1 MRSRSW
7 PVAALALIAL
17 VVGCESSGPAD
28 PTIAYQRLS
37 LAQTAIDVGVNE
49 TEQLTLSSTPL
60 GGTVTWQS
68 TNPAV
73 ATVSNGGLVA
83 GRSIGISRIVAS
95 YGRSSDT
102 ATVTVH
108 AAVAKLAVSPD
119 SATVLVG
126 LSMQLTYNAFDKTGK
141 TITGL
146 TGSSAKWLSS
156 EPTVAAVNSSGV
168 VQGITPG
175 TAVISLTVSGRTS
188 RAFLRVSPQP
198 VDTVVVSPSP
208 TATVNVGSPLTL
220 KATAKDASGTPLSDW
235 IVVWS
240 SSDSSVATVS
250 SNGAVS
256 SYKTGRATIT
266 ASAGGKQAQTT
277 LIANPA
283 IVASVIIA
291 VNASA
296 IQVGQNTQA
305 VATALDSSGNQIS
318 GRAVSWSS
326 SKPSVASITSSG
338 VITGADTG
346 ATTITATVDG
356 VVGSM
361 IETVSNATVANV
373 SVVLDK
379 STIPVG
385 STAQATA
392 VATDASGNVLTGR
405 TVSWGTSNTSLAT
418 VSNLGVVTAAGAGTV
433 SITGTVDGKTSS
445 ATLVVTSSAVAS
457 VSVSAATTTLTVGQT
472 TQATAVLKDAS
483 GTIITAPVTW
493 SSSAPAIATVSSSGL
508 ITAVAGGSATITA
521 MSGTASGTLSIT
533 VSGTSSPTAP
543 SSGSVATLPEL
554 PRVVPSSRDPYPGRA
569 CSVTVPSGGNITSA
583 LSAAR
588 GGQVVCLVA
597 GATYPAFQLPARA
610 VGDTGWIVLRTA
622 TTLPAEGTRMQPSMA
637 GSLAK
642 IVQTLNGTEALNTVP
657 STYGYFLRGFEIT
670 LGPSVTITYPIVTL
684 GDGSS
689 AQNSVSLLPHDI
701 VLAQMY
707 IHGNATDEVQRCVAL
722 NTGAASIVDSWLS
735 NCHGKG
741 YDTQAIAGWNG
752 TGPYLISNNYL
763 EAAGE
768 NIMFGGAAPGA
779 EGLLAYDVTIT
790 RNWIRTPI
798 AWQGVWTRKNLLELK
813 VAHRVLIEGNVLD
826 GVWTD
831 AQVGYGIAFKSA
843 CNGFHNENT
852 EDVTFR
858 NNYMTHVGAG
868 FSISGRESQ
877 AGDCQ
882 SQYPSERTQR
892 ILVENNLVD
901 TINVA
906 PYSGAGRLTQVSG
919 VQHAVADLTMRRNTI
934 VTTGSIQHFLT
945 LDAVAAPAADR
956 FDYQSNV
963 VMEGD
968 YGIWSSMGF
977 GKAALDMW
985 TVPYTFTNNILVKG
999 SGGPWT
1005 YPATTTIVSSIADAM
1020 SLAGQIGAGADAA
1033 KVAAATQG
1041 VVTP

>member
-1 MRSRSW
+1 MRSWSW

-28 PTIAYQRLS
+28 PTVAYQRLS
-37 LAQTAIDVGVNE
+37 LAQKAVDVGVNE
-49 TEQLTLSSTPL
+49 TEQLTLSATPL
-60 GGTVTWQS
+60 GGSVTWQS

-83 GRSIGISRIVAS
+83 GRSIGTSKIVAA
-95 YGRSSDT
+95 YGKSSDT

-108 AAVAKLAVSPD
+108 AAVAKLSVTPD

-126 LSMQLTYNAFDKTGK
+126 QSMQLSFSALDKSGK

-146 TGSSAKWLSS
+146 TGSSAKWSS
-156 EPTVAAVNSSGV
+156 SDPTIATVSPTGLVQGVASGV
-168 VQGITPG
+168 
-175 TAVISLTVSGRTS
+175 TAISLTVSGRTS
-188 RAFLRVSPQP
+188 VAFLRVSPLP
-198 VDTVVVSPSP
+198 VDTVVLSPSP
-208 TATVNVGSPLTL
+208 TASTNVGSPLTL
-220 KATAKDASGTPLSDW
+220 KATAEDATGKPLSDW

-240 SSDSSVATVS
+240 SSDSSIATVS
-250 SNGAVS
+250 STGAVT
-256 SYKTGRATIT
+256 SYKSGKATIT
-266 ASAGGKQAQTT
+266 ASAGGKQAQTM

-283 IVASVIIA
+283 VVASVVIA
-291 VNASA
+291 VNAST
-296 IQVGQNTQA
+296 IQVGQTTQA
-305 VATALDSSGNQIS
+305 VATALDSAGNQIS
-318 GRAVSWSS
+318 GRGVTWASA
-326 SKPSVASITSSG
+326 KPSVATVSSLG
-338 VITGADTG
+338 VITGVDTG
-346 ATTITATVDG
+346 SAKITATVDG
-356 VVGSM
+356 VVGSTT
-361 IETVSNATVANV
+361 ETIGGATVANV
-373 SVVLDK
+373 SVTLDK

-405 TVSWGTSNTSLAT
+405 TVTWASSNTSIAT
-418 VSNLGVVTAAGAGTV
+418 VSNLGVVTAVGTGTV
-433 SITGTVDGKTSS
+433 SISGTVDGKTSS
-445 ATLVVTSSAVAS
+445 ATLVATSSVVAS
-457 VSVSAATTTLTVGQT
+457 VSVSAATTSLAPGQT

-483 GTIITAPVTW
+483 GAIITAPVTW
-493 SSSAPAIATVSSSGL
+493 TSSAPAVATVSSSGL

-521 MSGTASGTLSIT
+521 TSGTASGTLNIT
-533 VSGTSSPTAP
+533 VSGTAPSSPT
-543 SSGSVATLPEL
+543 SGSVATLPEL

-569 CSVTVPSGGNITSA
+569 CSTTVSAGGDITGA

-597 GATYPAFQLPARA
+597 GATYPPFQLPARA
-610 VGDTGWIVLRTA
+610 SGDTGWIVLRTA
-622 TTLPAEGTRMQPSMA
+622 TSLPAEGTRMKPSTA

-642 IVQTLNGTEALNTVP
+642 IVQTLNGTEAVNTVP
-657 STYGYFLRGFEIT
+657 STYGYFLRGIEIT

-689 AQNSVSLLPHDI
+689 AQNSVSLMPHDL
-701 VLAQMY
+701 VLSQMY
-707 IHGNATDEVQRCVAL
+707 IHGNTTDEVQRCVAL
-722 NTGAASIVDSWLS
+722 NTGAAAIVDSWLS

-779 EGLLAYDVTIT
+779 EGLVAYDVTIT

-813 VAHRVLIEGNVLD
+813 VAHRVLIEGNVMD
-826 GVWTD
+826 GAWAD

-858 NNYMTHVGAG
+858 NNYVTHIGAG

-877 AGDCQ
+877 VGDCQ

-892 ILVENNLVD
+892 ILVENNIVD

-906 PYSGAGRLTQVSG
+906 PYSGAGRLTQISG
-919 VQHAVADLTMRRNTI
+919 VQHAVADLTMRHNSIT
-934 VTTGSIQHFLT
+934 TTGGVQHMIT
-945 LDAVAAPAADR
+945 LDAVAAPACDR

-968 YGIWSSMGF
+968 YSIFSSMGF

-985 TVPYTFTNNILVKG
+985 TVPYTFTNNIVVKG

-1005 YPATTTIVSSIADAM
+1005 YPATTTLVASIADAM
-1020 SLAGQIGAGADAA
+1020 SLAAQTGGGPDAA